1 MWMQTKEAWSY
12 FFLDTVYI
20 LLETLVEV
28 STDKYTQWKS
38 ESGIPISQV
47 KAEEQLRW
55 L

>member
-1 MWMQTKEAWSY
+1 MNANKGSMILL
-12 FFLDTVYI
+12 FLDTVYI

-28 STDKYTQWKS
+28 STDKYTQQKS

-47 KAEEQLRW
+47 KAEQQLRW